1 MFPSF
6 ANPLLLA
13 GLAGISI
20 PIIIHLLN
28 RRKFHRVLWAAMR
41 FVRISV
47 EQNQRRIKIEDML
60 LLILRCL
67 LIALLAL
74 ALAQPFLNAAS
85 ALFGE
90 SRSTAVIILDNSY
103 SMSQTD
109 GVQSRF
115 DAAKNAADE
124 IIRSMPPGSSVAV
137 LLASDKVAPLIPEP
151 TYDLA
156 LARRQITDAPLFDRA
171 SDLFPAVK
179 SALDT
184 LAGRPTTRKEI
195 YLITD
200 GQSLAFRQLPQIKT
214 LLADNQHDLRAH
226 FLIVGSPE
234 QRNLGITALRIDGG
248 LCPLN
253 VPLRLEVR
261 VKNYGKLE
269 AKDLNVSIAV
279 DSDPPM
285 DQASIPSIP
294 PNESRSVSLFAKLR
308 SQGHHTVTARID
320 PDHLPADDTR
330 TLALRAVKDIKIL
343 LIDGDTGREP
353 RESETFF
360 LKAAL
365 QPVPRPERDDYF
377 IKPTIKTPTE
387 LDAIRFEDFD
397 AVIAANVTDFSQQTA
412 AQLAN
417 YVRTGGSLLIFPGD
431 NINIPFY
438 NDTLHDRLHLL
449 PARLS
454 PPFGDATSQDKFFTL
469 QNSNLTHPI
478 TTLWID
484 PSSGSLST
492 ARFFKAFALQP
503 DEKKTGTGTVSEP
516 KKGSESISPARNPKP
531 ETRNPTPD
539 PLTILRFADNH
550 PALVEHDLALG
561 RVVLFASTADT
572 AWNDLPAR
580 AGIFVPLLHRTLGH
594 LIARQ
599 DEHLT
604 IPVGQPF
611 VHSAPVEFIN
621 KDALITKSPRR
632 YAQRASQSDEI
643 HESRRI
649 EMENAIPT
657 LRFTQTDFA
666 GPYDI
671 KIDSTNIRFAT
682 QPPSDESTLDS
693 LTPDQ
698 TKSLADVAQ
707 IIPWTPGTPLRD
719 SLEQARVGT
728 PLAFPLA
735 LLALI
740 LATAETL
747 LAHWFSK
754 SK

>member
-1 MFPSF
+1 MLPTF
-6 ANPLLLA
+6 ANPLLLF

-28 RRKFHRVLWAAMR
+28 RRKFQTVVWAAMR

-60 LLILRCL
+60 LLILRCI
-67 LIALLAL
+67 LITLIAL
-74 ALAQPFLNAAS
+74 ALAQPILRAAAAFL
-85 ALFGE
+85 GE
-90 SRSTAVIILDNSY
+90 TRSTAVIILDNSY

-115 DAAKNAADE
+115 DAAKKAANE
-124 IIRSMPPGSSVAV
+124 IIHSMPPGSSVAV

-156 LARRQITDAPLFDRA
+156 LARRQINNAPLFDRA
-171 SDLFPAVK
+171 SDLLPALK

-184 LAGRPTTRKEI
+184 LAGRPATRKEI
-195 YLITD
+195 FLITD
-200 GQSLAFRQLPQIKT
+200 GQTLAFRQLPQIKT
-214 LLADNQHDLRAH
+214 LLEDNQHDLRTNI
-226 FLIVGSPE
+226 LVVGAPE
-234 QRNLGITALRIDGG
+234 QRNLAITAIRLDGG

-261 VKNYGKLE
+261 VKNHGKLE
-269 AKDLNVSIAV
+269 VKDLNVSIAV

-285 DQASIPSIP
+285 DQAAIPSIP

-308 SQGHHTVTARID
+308 SPGYHTVTARID

-343 LIDGDTGREP
+343 VIDGDTGREP
-353 RESETFF
+353 RESESFF

-365 QPVPRPERDDYF
+365 QPVPRTERDDYF
-377 IKPTIKTPTE
+377 IQPTVKTPTE
-387 LDAIRFEDFD
+387 LDAVRFEDFD
-397 AVIAANVTDFSQQTA
+397 AVISANVTDFSQQTA

-417 YVRTGGSLLIFPGD
+417 YVRSGGSLLVFPGD
-431 NINIPFY
+431 NINLSFY
-438 NDTLHDRLHLL
+438 NDILHDRLHIL
-449 PARLS
+449 PARLA
-454 PPFGDATSQDKFFTL
+454 PPVGDAASQDKFFTL

-478 TTLWID
+478 TSLWQD
-484 PSSGSLST
+484 PASGSLST
-492 ARFFKAFALQP
+492 ARFYKAFPLQIP
-503 DEKKTGTGTVSEP
+503 PHSAPQSTTANRQ
-516 KKGSESISPARNPKP
+516 SP
-531 ETRNPTPD
+531 T
-539 PLTILRFADNH
+539 LILRFADGQT
-550 PALVEHDLALG
+550 AAAEHDLALG
-561 RVVLFASTADT
+561 RVVLFASSADT
-572 AWNDLPAR
+572 AWNDLPVR

-611 VHSAPVEFIN
+611 VHPAPVEFIN

-632 YAQRASQSDEI
+632 YAQHASQTEELR
-643 HESRRI
+643 ESRRI
-649 EMENAIPT
+649 EMENGIPT
-657 LRFTQTDFA
+657 LRFAQTDFA

-671 KIDSTNIRFAT
+671 KIDSTLIRFAA
-682 QPPSDESTLDS
+682 QPHPDESALES
-693 LTPDQ
+693 LSPDQ
-698 TKSLADVAQ
+698 LKSLAHLTR
-707 IIPWTPGTPLRD
+707 IIPWTPGSPLRD

-735 LLALI
+735 FLALI